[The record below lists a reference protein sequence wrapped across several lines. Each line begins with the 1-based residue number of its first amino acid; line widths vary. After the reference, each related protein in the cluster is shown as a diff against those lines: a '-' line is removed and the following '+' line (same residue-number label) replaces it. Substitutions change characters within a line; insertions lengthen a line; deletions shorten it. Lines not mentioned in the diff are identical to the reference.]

1 MTEDHHVDRYV
12 NRRKMAWRSFWFL
25 SGTGTAVLFLGLSSD
40 EMAQRV
46 GQIGLF
52 TATIY
57 GVWAS
62 VILAYFGATYGTD
75 KAEIQALPDPQKTPA
90 PGG

>member
-1 MTEDHHVDRYV
+1 
-12 NRRKMAWRSFWFL
+12 MAWRSFWFM
-25 SGTGTAVLFLGLSSD
+25 SVTGTAVLFLGLTSD

-46 GQIGLF
+46 GAIGIF
-52 TATIY
+52 IATLY

-75 KAEIQALPDPQKTPA
+75 KAEISTGFTPQKTP
-90 PGG
+90 PRGG